1 MAWPVKLEWSA
12 AALADLD
19 RFEQFLRRE
28 YPLLKLNW
36 ITLPTS
42 FIDQGAPQPMGT
54 HPALIVAEA
63 IIEAAPVLEDLQSSA
78 GR

>member
-28 YPLLKLNW
+28 YP
-36 ITLPTS
+36 
-42 FIDQGAPQPMGT
+42 

-63 IIEAAPVLEDLQSSA
+63 IIEAARVL
-78 GR
+78 